1 MPTDWTQHLT
11 NLTPPNP
18 AVHRSQAGVPAHRIE
33 WHLRRLVA
41 AGHKVGVVRQ
51 VETRAIRAAGG
62 ASRAPFE
69 RRLAAVYTRATLEAG
84 ELAAERPPT
93 KAAARAAAARPG
105 DADEGA
111 DDEPAGAGAPAA
123 WSSEQRSAYLLA
135 VVEEPLGA
143 AGVARHGAAAA
154 EVGVV
159 AVETSTGDVLYA
171 QFVDDGM
178 RAGLEARLL
187 YAVPAEVLVAAPVGA
202 PTARL
207 LKAHADRHA
216 GVRAEEARGERYRGG
231 GAAAAV
237 AAFYVGSAGEGGDA
251 AAAAGAP
258 SPPALAAALAL
269 PPLVLRALA
278 HALDHLRPFG
288 LEAVLRAAPAF
299 REFSAAREL
308 ALSPNALEQLE
319 VLRNSADGRERGS
332 LIWLLDRTAT
342 PAGARLLR
350 HWVTRP
356 LRDVPAIEERLDA
369 VEELVGVGAGGDGNS
384 AGNAAAA
391 PALAALPDLLRA
403 LPDLER
409 ALTRALHGT
418 SSPLELLR
426 VLRLFADLHARLGLA
441 PDLDAA
447 GGAGAG
453 APPALAPPRGVR
465 SALLVRLLLAAGDLR
480 CAAAARAALASI
492 DAAAAAANDR
502 LALCADDARFP
513 EVAARRAGVAA
524 AEAALAALLPE
535 LATELGVRSVEYVS
549 LNNQG
554 DYLVQA
560 PAALDT
566 RAPRAWER
574 VSKTQ
579 KFVRFRPPAVRR
591 ALVAL
596 DLAREHL
603 AAAAAAAW
611 RRLQAVFSEDLG
623 SFRAAARA
631 LAALDCLSS
640 FASLAA
646 SAPGYV
652 RPRFLLDDG
661 APAALRVEGGRHP
674 VLEALLDG
682 AFVPNDARLGGG
694 AGAPGGA
701 APPVLVVTGP
711 NMGGKSCFSRQVA
724 LIALMAQ
731 AGSFVPATS
740 ATLPAFD
747 AIFTRMGAADN
758 IAAGRS
764 TFLEELAEA
773 AAILRAA
780 TPRSL
785 ILIDELGR
793 GTSTSDGVAVAH
805 ATLAHL
811 AGSLKAPTLFITH
824 YPEVAALA
832 AEMPEAARCVHMDY
846 VEEGGAG
853 DEGAAGVGAGEAG
866 AGAANAAATA
876 AAPRVR
882 FLYRL
887 ADGAAA
893 SSYGLNVARMA
904 GLPQGVVA
912 RAAVVAAA
920 AAAEACGGGGGRGEA
935 ALGALARAARA
946 AIAEAAAGGG
956 GARLAALQA
965 RVRAELEEAA

>member
-1 MPTDWTQHLT
+1 L
-11 NLTPPNP
+11 
-18 AVHRSQAGVPAHRIE
+18 QAGVPAHRIE

-69 RRLAAVYTRATLEAG
+69 RRLTAVYTRATLEAG

-93 KAAARAAAARPG
+93 KAAARAAAAQPG
-105 DADEGA
+105 DADEA
-111 DDEPAGAGAPAA
+111 DEEPAGAGAPAA

-143 AGVARHGAAAA
+143 AGAARHGAAAA

-171 QFVDDGM
+171 QFIDDGM

-187 YAVPAEVLVAAPVGA
+187 YAVPAEILVAAPVGA

-207 LKAHADRHA
+207 LKAHADRHV

-237 AAFYVGSAGEGGDA
+237 AVFYGGGDA
-251 AAAAGAP
+251 AEGAAAADAAGAGAP
-258 SPPALAAALAL
+258 PPPALAAALAL

-332 LIWLLDRTAT
+332 LIWLLDRTTT
-342 PAGARLLR
+342 PAGSRLLR

-369 VEELVGVGAGGDGNS
+369 VEELVGAGGDGNS

-391 PALAALPDLLRA
+391 PALAALPELLRA

-441 PDLDAA
+441 ADLDAA
-447 GGAGAG
+447 DSS

-480 CAAAARAALASI
+480 CAAAARASLASI
-492 DAAAAAANDR
+492 DADAAAANDR

-513 EVAARRAGVAA
+513 EVASRRAGVAA

-535 LATELGVRSVEYVS
+535 LAKELGVRSVEYVS

-560 PAALDT
+560 PAALDA

-591 ALVAL
+591 TLAALE
-596 DLAREHL
+596 LAREHL

-611 RRLQAVFSEDLG
+611 RRLQAEFSEDLG

-631 LAALDCLSS
+631 LAALDCLASL
-640 FASLAA
+640 ASLAA

-652 RPRFLLDDG
+652 RPRFLPDDG

-740 ATLPAFD
+740 ATLAAFD

-758 IAAGRS
+758 LAAGRS

-785 ILIDELGR
+785 VLIDELGR
-793 GTSTSDGVAVAH
+793 GTSTADGVAVAH

-811 AGSLKAPTLFITH
+811 AGSLRAPALFITH

-832 AEMPEAARCVHMDY
+832 AEMPEAARCVHMDFV
-846 VEEGGAG
+846 VE
-853 DEGAAGVGAGEAG
+853 GAGEAG
-866 AGAANAAATA
+866 AGAAGATGAAAASAVA

-893 SSYGLNVARMA
+893 SSHGLNVARMA
-904 GLPQGVVA
+904 GLPPGVVA
-912 RAAVVAAA
+912 RATAVA
-920 AAAEACGGGGGRGEA
+920 AAAEAAAEARGGGGGGGRAEA

-946 AIAEAAAGGG
+946 ALAEAAAGGG
-956 GARLAALQA
+956 GTGLPALQA
-965 RVRAELEEAA
+965 RVRGLLEAAA